1 MGMGERRTSELRSL
15 CDKGHVLLTAL
26 MLIFLLGVA
35 GTTSLYLASQDGPGV
50 SAMREDN
57 RAQQLADGAADVV
70 MSWFHDPSA
79 TPRVVAGLLAKRQG
93 EIGRAH
99 V

>member
-1 MGMGERRTSELRSL
+1 MGMGKRRASELMSP

-35 GTTSLYLASQDGPGV
+35 GMTSLYLASQDGPGV

-57 RAQQLADGAADVV
+57 LA
-70 MSWFHDPSA
+70 
-79 TPRVVAGLLAKRQG
+79 
-93 EIGRAH
+93 
-99 V
+99 